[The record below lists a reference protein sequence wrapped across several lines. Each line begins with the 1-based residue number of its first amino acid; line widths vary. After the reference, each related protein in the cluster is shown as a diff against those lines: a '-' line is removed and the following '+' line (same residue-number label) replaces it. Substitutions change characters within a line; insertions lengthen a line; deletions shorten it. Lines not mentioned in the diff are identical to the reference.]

1 MKRKFL
7 ALSMVTVLGA
17 ILVGCGEKETGSPT
31 PAPSDDETF
40 VVGME
45 ANYPPYNWSQLNDKN
60 GAVKINDSMEYAGGY
75 DVEIA
80 KRVAEGLGK
89 ELVIVKSDWDGLIP
103 SVQLGK
109 IDAIIAGMSPTA
121 KRLESIDFSDT
132 YYESQLVMVVNS
144 EGPYANATSLADF
157 NGARVTAQL
166 GTFHYDMIDQ
176 IPGVDGQAA
185 MADFATMRISLLS
198 GKIDAY
204 VSERPEGISAE
215 LADSKYKMIELTD
228 GFKTS
233 PEETQTSV
241 GVAKGSELTEQINR
255 ILAEISAQERM
266 DLMDDAIENQPLAQ

>member
-7 ALSMVTVLGA
+7 ALSMITVLGA
-17 ILVGCGEKETGSPT
+17 MLVGCGEKETGSPT
-31 PAPSDDETF
+31 PAPSDDKTF

-103 SVQLGK
+103 SVQSGK

-121 KRLESIDFSDT
+121 KRLKSIDFSNT
-132 YYESQLVMVVNS
+132 YYDSQLVMVVKS
-144 EGPYANATSLADF
+144 DGPYANASSLADF

-166 GTFHYDMIDQ
+166 NTFHYDMIDQ
-176 IPGVDGQAA
+176 IPGVNAQAA
-185 MADFATMRISLLS
+185 MSDFATMRVSLLS

-204 VSERPEGISAE
+204 VSERPEGVSAE
-215 LADSKYKMIELTD
+215 LADSNYKMIELTD
-228 GFKTS
+228 GFKTN

-241 GVAKGSELTEQINR
+241 GVAKGSELTEQINQ
-255 ILAEISAQERM
+255 ILAEISSQERI
-266 DLMDDAIENQPLAQ
+266 DLMDNAIKNQPLAQ